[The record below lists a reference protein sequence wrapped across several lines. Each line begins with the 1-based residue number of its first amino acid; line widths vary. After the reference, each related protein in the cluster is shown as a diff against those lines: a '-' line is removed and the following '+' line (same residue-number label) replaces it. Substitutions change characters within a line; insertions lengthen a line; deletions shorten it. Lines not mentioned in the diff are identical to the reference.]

1 MLLSFSLSIAKVDMP
16 PSCLEFSKPM
26 TPFVVLLSEVSNVG
40 YRESDIEALEGMA
53 KVIDVFGMDE

>member
-1 MLLSFSLSIAKVDMP
+1 MP